1 MLTACL
7 CDPSE
12 TETLRNNIQYKYK
25 YVATCDFALQKASSR
40 ASGLHRVLPT
50 FAGEVARHSRA
61 PHRRRDGS
69 AFGSAS
75 PGEGVFQLFKA
86 TNTRTK
92 YLNS

>member
-12 TETLRNNIQYKYK
+12 TETLRNNIQYI
-25 YVATCDFALQKASSR
+25 S
-40 ASGLHRVLPT
+40 
-50 FAGEVARHSRA
+50 
-61 PHRRRDGS
+61 PHLGPR
-69 AFGSAS
+69 
-75 PGEGVFQLFKA
+75 GEGVFQLFKA